1 MSAHEALGSA
11 FFEAL
16 ADAVAE
22 RVVRKLTAETAAW
35 TDQTR
40 SPLGRKRHC
49 LAVRRRV
56 DQGDGGAAVVGR
68 RHLLSKDA
76 LACELNDLS
85 ARKRPSR
92 AKPVDTDIEPML
104 ARYGVRRAG

>member
-1 MSAHEALGSA
+1 MAPASEAQAA
-11 FFEAL
+11 FFDAL

-22 RVVRKLTAETAAW
+22 RVVAKLTAATAAW

-56 DQGDGGAAVVGR
+56 DLGEGGAAVVGR
-68 RHLLSKDA
+68 KHMLSKEA
-76 LACELNDLS
+76 LAAELEDLS
-85 ARKRPSR
+85 KRKRPSR
-92 AKPVDTDIEPML
+92 AKPNEDIEPLL